1 MPFNKNAFL
10 RYRIIDQC
18 LNNKYRKFTRDTLT
32 EIIKSK
38 LDLGKFSKNSLDKDI
53 AFMKDERI
61 LNAPIKNDPN
71 DKFYYYTEP
80 FTLQGFTLSDEEESA
95 LHMSLSVLDI
105 LKDTKY
111 ATSYKS
117 LIDRMLI
124 HTGGYQKT
132 DVIELEQPVKQAESF
147 LIDQLYDSIID
158 EQTLL
163 ITYKAY
169 GKEAK
174 DHIISPYMIK
184 EYKNRF
190 YLVARKHT
198 IEKTELIYCFGL
210 DRIIDVKKSKEAY
223 LITKGFNSK
232 NYFKDSF
239 GITRKLNEEP
249 LELVLRFNKKN
260 LHYVLSNP
268 LHHSQKIVKQ
278 TKDSLTISICVYES
292 DELNMQVLSYGAG
305 VEVIS
310 PALYKDYISG
320 IIKEMYKVYNN
331 K

>member
-1 MPFNKNAFL
+1 MPITKNAYL

-18 LNNKYRKFTRDTLT
+18 LNNKYKKYTRHDLVNK
-32 EIIKSK
+32 IKNELHLENLSV
-38 LDLGKFSKNSLDKDI
+38 SQIDKDI
-53 AFMKDERI
+53 KSMYENFD
-61 LNAPIKNDPN
+61 APIKNDRTY
-71 DKFYYYTEP
+71 FHYYYSKP
-80 FTLQGFTLSDEEESA
+80 FSLEGFILDDEEEAA
-95 LHMSLSVLDI
+95 LHMSLSVLDV

-111 ATSYKS
+111 AASYKT
-117 LIDRMLI
+117 LIQRLV
-124 HTGGYQKT
+124 TQANGCQKT
-132 DVIELEQPVKQAESF
+132 DIIEFEKPAKQAESYLF
-147 LIDQLYDSIID
+147 DKLYESIID

-163 ITYKAY
+163 INYKVY

-174 DHIISPYMIK
+174 EHTISPYMIK

-190 YLVARKHT
+190 YLVARKHS
-198 IEKTELIYCFGL
+198 IEKSELIYCFGL
-210 DRIIDVKKSKEAY
+210 DRIIDVKKSKEGY

-249 LELVLRFNKKN
+249 LELVLRFNEKN
-260 LHYVLSNP
+260 SHYVLSNP
-268 LHHSQKIVKQ
+268 LHHSQKTVEQ

>member
-1 MPFNKNAFL
+1 MPIFKNPYL

-18 LNNKYRKFTRDTLT
+18 LNNKYKKYTRKDLLVKVKNELRL
-32 EIIKSK
+32 EK
-38 LDLGKFSKNSLDKDI
+38 LSISQIDKDI
-53 AFMKDERI
+53 NSMVHQ
-61 LNAPIKNDPN
+61 LNAPIKNDRTY
-71 DKFYYYTEP
+71 FHYYYSKP
-80 FTLQGFTLSDEEESA
+80 FSLEGFILDDEEEAA
-95 LHMSLSVLDI
+95 LHMSLSVLDV

-111 ATSYKS
+111 AASYKT
-117 LIDRMLI
+117 LIQRLVVQAN
-124 HTGGYQKT
+124 GYQKP
-132 DVIELEQPVKQAESF
+132 DIIEFEKPVKQAESYLF
-147 LIDQLYDSIID
+147 DQLYESIID
-158 EQTLL
+158 EQTIL

-190 YLVARKHT
+190 YLVARKHS
-198 IEKTELIYCFGL
+198 IEKSELIYCFGL
-210 DRIIDVKKSKEAY
+210 DRIIDVKKSKEGY

-249 LELVLRFNKKN
+249 LELVLRFNEKN
-260 LHYVLSNP
+260 SHYVLSNP
-268 LHHSQKIVKQ
+268 LHHSQKTVEQ

-320 IIKEMYKVYNN
+320 IIKEMYKVYN
-331 K
+331 KK

>member
-1 MPFNKNAFL
+1 MPINKNAYL

-18 LNNKYRKFTRDTLT
+18 LNNKYKKYTRHNLLDKIKNELCLDKLT
-32 EIIKSK
+32 IHQI
-38 LDLGKFSKNSLDKDI
+38 DKDI
-53 AFMKDERI
+53 KSMVDNFD
-61 LNAPIKNDPN
+61 APIKNDRTY
-71 DKFYYYTEP
+71 FHYYYSKP
-80 FTLQGFTLSDEEESA
+80 FSLEGFILDDEEEAA
-95 LHMSLSVLDI
+95 LHMSLSVLDV

-111 ATSYKS
+111 AASYKT
-117 LIDRMLI
+117 LIQRLV
-124 HTGGYQKT
+124 TQASGYQKT
-132 DVIELEQPVKQAESF
+132 DIIEFEQPVKHAESYLF
-147 LIDQLYDSIID
+147 DKLYESIID

-163 ITYKAY
+163 ITYKVY

-174 DHIISPYMIK
+174 EHTISPYMIK

-190 YLVARKHT
+190 YLVARKHST
-198 IEKTELIYCFGL
+198 EKTELIYCFGM
-210 DRIIDVKKSKEAY
+210 DRIIDVKKSKEGY

-249 LELVLRFNKKN
+249 LELVMRFNEKN

-278 TKDSLTISICVYES
+278 TKNSLTISICVYES

-305 VEVIS
+305 LEVLS
-310 PALYKDYISG
+310 PVVYKDYIAG
-320 IIKEMYKVYNN
+320 IIKEMSDIYYK